1 MEKPIPPQGY
11 PGGEPH
17 EWAKPDA
24 EAIALYERELF
35 AYNLALARGDV
46 TESPAESPESPE
58 TARRDTIPWNGG

>member
-24 EAIALYERELF
+24 EAIAIYERELF
-35 AYNLALARGDV
+35 AYNLALARGEV
-46 TESPAESPESPE
+46 SEESPEESPAPV
-58 TARRDTIPWNGG
+58 RDTIPWNGG